1 LIPNLIS
8 HDLCSH
14 GVHDHMA
21 DLIMFYQLKPPY
33 DTGRI
38 NTIDT
43 RFHVTY
49 TPFMKHVFPERF
61 GASKL
66 SMEAQV
72 SLINS
77 HLTPYGAHVTQYFD
91 PDLIIHFPTHA
102 DLTNFILTWS

>member
-1 LIPNLIS
+1 
-8 HDLCSH
+8 
-14 GVHDHMA
+14 MT
-21 DLIMFYQLKPPY
+21 DLIMCYQLKTTY
-33 DTGRI
+33 ATGVAL
-38 NTIDT
+38 NADT
-43 RFHVTY
+43 RFHATY

-77 HLTPYGAHVTQYFD
+77 HLTPYGASVTQYFD

-102 DLTNFILTWS
+102 DLTHFILTWS